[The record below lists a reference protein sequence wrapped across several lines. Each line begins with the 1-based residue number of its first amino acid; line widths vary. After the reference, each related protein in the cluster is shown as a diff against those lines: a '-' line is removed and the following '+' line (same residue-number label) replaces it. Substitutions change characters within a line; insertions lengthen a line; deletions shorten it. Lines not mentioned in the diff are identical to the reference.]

1 MTYKRIENTILEN
14 YDFIFTYFKYNFFRF
29 ISYI

>member
-1 MTYKRIENTILEN
+1 MYERIENTILEN
-14 YDFIFTYFKYNFFRF
+14 YDFISTYFKHNFFHF